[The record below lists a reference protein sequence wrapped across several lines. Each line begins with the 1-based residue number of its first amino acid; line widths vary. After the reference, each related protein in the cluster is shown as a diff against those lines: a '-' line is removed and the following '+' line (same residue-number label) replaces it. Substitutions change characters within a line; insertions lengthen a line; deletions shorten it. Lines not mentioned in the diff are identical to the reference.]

1 MSGQRFARVFR
12 KETGSGPAAYVES
25 VRVEAA
31 RRLLESTDI
40 PLGRV
45 AALCGLGTVEALR
58 RVVRRRTGSAPEAYR
73 RSYRTA
79 P

>member
-1 MSGQRFARVFR
+1 M
-12 KETGSGPAAYVES
+12 
-25 VRVEAA
+25 RVEAA